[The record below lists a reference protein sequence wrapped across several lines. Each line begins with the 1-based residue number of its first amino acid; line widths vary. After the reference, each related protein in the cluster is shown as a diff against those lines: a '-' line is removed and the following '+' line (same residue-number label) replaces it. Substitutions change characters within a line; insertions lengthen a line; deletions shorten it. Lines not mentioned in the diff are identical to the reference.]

1 MFSRVVTYSAFLF
14 STLFSGI
21 AWADCVLS
29 VPTPGIITYGATK
42 QASGVLKVLVSCEA
56 DEQMR
61 QYTLNVVAF
70 GGYFDQSSGAF
81 IMGALSKSNSILQ
94 MQILGAS
101 PALGG
106 TKMPTIYTGSQSLEF
121 PLLIASG
128 QWEAVGKPTAKFSIE
143 LTTFSVGKD
152 KK

>member
-1 MFSRVVTYSAFLF
+1 MFSRIVTYSAFLF
-14 STLFSGI
+14 STLLSGI

-42 QASGVLKVLVSCEA
+42 QASGLLKVLVSCEA

-61 QYTLNVVAF
+61 QYTLKVIAF
-70 GGYFDQSSGAF
+70 GGYFDQAGGAF
-81 IMGALSKSNSILQ
+81 IMGAVGKFNSTLQ
-94 MQILGAS
+94 MQILGAY

-106 TKMPTIYTGSQSLEF
+106 TTMPTVYTGSQSLEF

-128 QWEAVGKPTAKFSIE
+128 QWEAIGKPTAKFSIE
-143 LTTFSVGKD
+143 LTTFSTGID